1 MHDTRRTRAGLFGG
15 FLAVACLSLM
25 LVSVCQA
32 ADPFRPYSREGRGEF
47 FVGGQ
52 IITADDANY
61 TTINGPVSVSMDT
74 AGLGGFGLG
83 YHFDDNFC
91 MRAEFMFGG
100 TNFNTSGP
108 GVAITP
114 YNYGISRSALIST
127 GRFNL
132 DWNLLR
138 QRLTPFITA
147 GLGYQY
153 ISVDMPFAPGQAGY
167 WAYPGYGY
175 YYQTYDETD
184 FSWNVGGGIRYDV
197 NNEFFLRAEADYNG
211 LQYSGASSTTSQLRA
226 TLGFGFMY

>member
-1 MHDTRRTRAGLFGG
+1 MHDIRRTRTGLVGG
-15 FLAVACLSLM
+15 SLAAACLTLM

-52 IITADDANY
+52 IITADNTNY
-61 TTINGPVSVSMDT
+61 NTINGPVSVSMDT

-83 YHFDDNFC
+83 YHFDDYFC
-91 MRAEFMFGG
+91 ARAEFMFGG
-100 TNFNTSGP
+100 TTFHASGP

-114 YNYGISRSALIST
+114 YSFGISNSALIST

-132 DWNLLR
+132 DWNILK
-138 QRLTPFITA
+138 QRLTPFVTA
-147 GLGYQY
+147 GIGYQY
-153 ISVDMPFAPGQAGY
+153 ISVDMPFAPVQGGY
-167 WAYPGYGY
+167 WYPGYG

-197 NNEFFLRAEADYNG
+197 NNRFFLRAEADYNG
-211 LQYSGASSTTSQLRA
+211 LQYSGANSTTSQLRA
-226 TLGFGFMY
+226 TLGLGFMY